1 MKEKSMEQN
10 RIKSPVLWAALIAQI
25 LSILVLLDV
34 VSPTQSETINQ
45 VVAAVLQMLVAFGV
59 LNSPTSADRF

>member
-1 MKEKSMEQN
+1 MEQN
-10 RIKSPVLWAALIAQI
+10 RIKSPVLWSALVAQI

-34 VSPTQSETINQ
+34 IAPTQSETINA

-59 LNSPTSADRF
+59 LNNPSDKANF

>member
-1 MKEKSMEQN
+1 MEQN
-10 RIKSPVLWAALIAQI
+10 RIKSPVLWSALVAQI

-34 VSPTQSETINQ
+34 IAPTQSETINA

-59 LNSPTSADRF
+59 LNNPENKTGF

>member
-10 RIKSPVLWAALIAQI
+10 RIKSPVLWASLIAQI

-34 VSPTQSETINQ
+34 IVPTQSETINQ

-59 LNSPTSADRF
+59 LNSPTNADKF

>member
-1 MKEKSMEQN
+1 MEQN
-10 RIKSPVLWAALIAQI
+10 RFKSPVVWAAVVAQI

-34 VSPTQSETINQ
+34 IAPTQSETINQ

-59 LNSPTSADRF
+59 LNNPENKTGF

>member
-1 MKEKSMEQN
+1 MEQN
-10 RIKSPVLWAALIAQI
+10 RIKSPVLWAALVAQI

-34 VSPTQSETINQ
+34 VAPTQSETINA

-59 LNSPTSADRF
+59 LNNPENKTGF